1 MNMKMTNVQTVLG
14 PDELKE
20 FEEVCKKEH
29 VSKRQALKIAI
40 LNWIREKKGLDPD
53 DALFTMPPGSAAV
66 EKGARHVDEVVYG
79 SRD

>member
-1 MNMKMTNVQTVLG
+1 MKMTTVQTILE
-14 PDELKE
+14 PNELKE
-20 FEEVCKKEH
+20 FEDACKKEH

-40 LNWIREKKGLDPD
+40 INWIREKKGLDPD